1 MGRAIGL
8 FQIKNPRYFVSMSI
22 GARPEFPRPKDKT
35 FEKSLMDYEN
45 PLALINLVSADV
57 RAAIEKIPAAWMK
70 MDEDEFIEANGE
82 PKTTVYQLR
91 HQFWTEFD
99 RAVDSRSQMS
109 MVNIYTACCSR
120 TYWHGVLMDVKALA
134 FIMIPPASYFAMTE
148 ELLARGLKRVRDI
161 LSLPVKR
168 PNGEVDARAGEL
180 ILKTVMFLDMRL
192 KGGFLHR
199 SEQVSLNVNRN
210 MTTIQQD
217 GGGMAG
223 NPLQNLDDEI
233 KALQAQIDKAGS
245 SGGLPDPSK
254 FMSANK
260 SSEVIDVESET
271 TDAEVVEKD

>member
-1 MGRAIGL
+1 
-8 FQIKNPRYFVSMSI
+8 MSI

-45 PLALINLVSADV
+45 PLAMINLVTLDV
-57 RAAIEKIPAAWMK
+57 REAIERIPTAWMK
-70 MDEDEFIEANGE
+70 MDEEEFIEANGE
-82 PKTTVYQLR
+82 PLTTVYQLR

-109 MVNIYTACCSR
+109 MVNVYTACCSR
-120 TYWHGVLMDVKALA
+120 TYWHRILGDIKSLA

-148 ELLARGLKRVRDI
+148 ELLSRGLKRVRDI
-161 LSLPVKR
+161 LALPLKR
-168 PNGEVDARAGEL
+168 ANGEVDARAGEL
-180 ILKTVMFLDMRL
+180 LLKTVMFLDMRL

-210 MTTIQQD
+210 VSITQD
-217 GGGMAG
+217 GSGANS

-233 KALQAQIDKAGS
+233 KALQDQIDKAGS

-260 SSEVIDVESET
+260 SAEVIDVESET